1 MLIPCPGHV
10 PPLNPAPPPAP
21 SGHAPGHSAHV
32 HSCPRE
38 GMSPPPPAHPRPAP
52 LRAWTSPARRRPAR
66 TNSGQRSPPRSGP
79 GQHTA
84 WKRLK
89 PGPTA
94 LAALAGVGCGRRR
107 LSVAELIGAFFT
119 ARATPVIALGSTF
132 IDFTPPWLKDFA
144 IATFGTN
151 DKVALFVGMG
161 RDHPA
166 ARLRAGR
173 RGVPEVGPR
182 RRRGAADGRGD
193 RGGVVTRASVK
204 PLDAVPTL
212 IGTVAGLMRCGSWS
226 PGCGG
231 CSLGR
236 TPGRPRPRRTGTP
249 RYHPAR
255 LLRRT
260 GVTAAAAAIAATGGR
275 LLSAARSNVAQARE
289 SLRLPAP
296 AKAPAAVPAGVQSAA
311 PGVTPWLTP
320 NGDFY
325 RIDTALSVPEI
336 NAEDW
341 ELRVHGLVEQEVRL
355 TFQDLLDADL
365 IESHVS
371 LTCVSNPV
379 GGNLAGNAK
388 WLGLPIRDVLKMAR
402 PKEGADMVLSTSID
416 GFSAS
421 TPLEVLQDD
430 RDAMLAIG
438 MNGEPLPLEHGYPVR
453 MVVPG
458 LYGFVS
464 ATKWVV
470 DLEVTRFADSKAYWT
485 QRGWSERGPIK
496 TMARVEVPKS
506 FAKVRPGGS
515 QSAAPR
521 GPRPAASP
529 RSRCRSTTAPGPRP
543 CSPTRPPSSHGGS
556 GPSTGMPPRARTT
569 SRPAPPTE
577 PARSRR
583 TSARIRCPTAPPA
596 GSRSW

>member
-1 MLIPCPGHV
+1 MKKLTKWLKG
-10 PPLNPAPPPAP
+10 PAP
-21 SGHAPGHSAHV
+21 
-32 HSCPRE
+32 
-38 GMSPPPPAHPRPAP
+38 
-52 LRAWTSPARRRPAR
+52 
-66 TNSGQRSPPRSGP
+66 
-79 GQHTA
+79 
-84 WKRLK
+84 
-89 PGPTA
+89 
-94 LAALAGVGCGRRR
+94 LAALAGVAAAAVV

-119 ARATPVIALGSTF
+119 ARATPLIALGSTF

-151 DKVALFVGMG
+151 DKAALFVGMG
-161 RDHPA
+161 LTIFLLACVLGVVAYRKWA
-166 ARLRAGR
+166 LGVAG
-173 RGVPEVGPR
+173 VLLM
-182 RRRGAADGRGD
+182 GAIIVAS
-193 RGGVVTRASVK
+193 VVTRASVK
-204 PLDAVPTL
+204 PVDAVPTL
-212 IGTVAGLMRCGSWS
+212 LGTVAGLIVLRLLVSRVWRLQSFPDAPADVGAKA
-226 PGCGG
+226 
-231 CSLGR
+231 
-236 TPGRPRPRRTGTP
+236 
-249 RYHPAR
+249 PAR
-255 LLRRT
+255 PATTRRAFFAAT
-260 GVTAAAAAIAATGGR
+260 GLTAAAAGVAATGGR
-275 LLSAARSNVAQARE
+275 LLSAARSNVAQARG
-289 SLRLPAP
+289 SLRLPSP
-296 AKAPAAVPAGVQSAA
+296 GKAAAAVPAGVQSAA

-336 NAEDW
+336 NADEW

-355 TFQDLLDADL
+355 TFQDLLDAEL
-365 IESHVS
+365 IESHVT

-379 GGNLAGNAK
+379 GGSLAGNAK
-388 WLGLPIRDVLKMAR
+388 WLGLPIREVLKRAR

-506 FAKVRPGGS
+506 FAVVPAGRVAIGGTAWAQTRGITKVEVQIDGADWAPAVLSEEASVVTWRQWSFDWDAKPGPHYIKVRATDGTGEVQTEKRADPVPDGASGW
-515 QSAAPR
+515 QSVMI
-521 GPRPAASP
+521 
-529 RSRCRSTTAPGPRP
+529 TV
-543 CSPTRPPSSHGGS
+543 
-556 GPSTGMPPRARTT
+556 
-569 SRPAPPTE
+569 E
-577 PARSRR
+577 
-583 TSARIRCPTAPPA
+583 
-596 GSRSW
+596 